1 MVSARPV
8 RPIHTV
14 CPALVLSAVR
24 VGTQIPVIRR
34 WRATVSLAALGLPLS
49 RENRAKNAKSANM
62 LKLPVRPIVLSV
74 TTPRAT
80 VALRVSLANTA
91 PPVPVARIVRE
102 GIGPLR
108 VKKSAHH
115 AISGEHSPLKVAH
128 NAKTVNLD
136 ELPELL
142 VP

>member
-1 MVSARPV
+1 V
-8 RPIHTV
+8 RAGI
-14 CPALVLSAVR
+14 
-24 VGTQIPVIRR
+24 QIPVIRR
-34 WRATVSLAALGLPLS
+34 WRATVNLAALGRPLS
-49 RENRAKNAKSANM
+49 RENLAKNVKSANM

-80 VALRVSLANTA
+80 VALRVSLENMV

-102 GIGPLR
+102 GIGPLQVR
-108 VKKSAHH
+108 KSVHR

-128 NAKTVNLD
+128 NVKTVNLD